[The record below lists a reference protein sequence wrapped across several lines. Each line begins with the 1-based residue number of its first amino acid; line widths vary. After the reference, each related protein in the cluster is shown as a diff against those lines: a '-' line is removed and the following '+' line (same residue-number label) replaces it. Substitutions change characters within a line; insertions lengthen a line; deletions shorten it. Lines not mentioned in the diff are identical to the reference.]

1 MAKKMKFPIQEA
13 AGIIA
18 GSIAAGFVSKMVND
32 RLPNVP
38 NAVKAIIPIGAGLFP
53 SGQKNTIVKMAGFG
67 MIAKGGADLA
77 KAFLPGIGA
86 EMDNLLGSPADQSIL
101 SLPAD
106 QSLLSGEDFVGED
119 FVGED
124 FVGEDFVGED
134 FVGEDFVGEDF
145 VGEDFV
151 GEDAVL
157 LGEE

>member
-1 MAKKMKFPIQEA
+1 MAKKLKFPVQEA

-18 GSIAAGFVSKMVND
+18 GSITAGFVTKMVND

-38 NAVKAIIPIGAGLFP
+38 DFVKAIIPIGAGLFL

-86 EMDNLLGSPADQSIL
+86 DMDSLLGVSSPADQSIL

-106 QSLLSGEDFVGED
+106 QSLLAGEDFVGED

-134 FVGEDFVGEDF
+134 FVGEDFVGE
-145 VGEDFV
+145 E
-151 GEDAVL
+151 AVL